1 MSAPIDPIP
10 FGLSHKP
17 GYFSYTE
24 MFLFAFLG
32 IYLVTKSGGVRR
44 GGRRDALGK
53 QDVITKSEAPKKRQR
68 RPKENHNP

>member
-17 GYFSYTE
+17 GYFSHTE

-32 IYLVTKSGGVRR
+32 IYLVTKSGG
-44 GGRRDALGK
+44 GGELGG
-53 QDVITKSEAPKKRQR
+53 VGEGML
-68 RPKENHNP
+68 